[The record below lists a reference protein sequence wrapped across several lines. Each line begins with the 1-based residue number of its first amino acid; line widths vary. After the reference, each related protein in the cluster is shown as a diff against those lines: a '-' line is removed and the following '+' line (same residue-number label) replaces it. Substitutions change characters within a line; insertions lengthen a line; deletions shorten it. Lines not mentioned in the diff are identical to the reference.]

1 MGFSKE
7 EQESTL
13 VYEAETNEWK
23 GYSCY
28 PPHITKIIKILGI
41 ENVKADY
48 EEGRESPVSIVFRMK
63 PNQVSFRQG
72 KEREM
77 TEEQR
82 EKARKRAL
90 KMQEARKRNN
100 S

>member
-7 EQESTL
+7 EQETTL
-13 VYEAETNEWK
+13 VWDAEENEWK

-28 PPHITKIIKILGI
+28 PPHITKIVKILGI
-41 ENVKADY
+41 ENVKVDY
-48 EEGRESPVSIVFRMK
+48 EDGRESPVSIVFRMK

-72 KEREM
+72 NKREM
-77 TEEQR
+77 SEEQK
-82 EKARKRAL
+82 EKLRQNAI
-90 KMQEARKRNN
+90 KMQEARKRKN

>member
-1 MGFSKE
+1 MGYEKA

-13 VYEAETNEWK
+13 IWDAEENVWK
-23 GYSCY
+23 GYCCY
-28 PPHITKIIKILGI
+28 PPHITKVIKILGI
-41 ENVKADY
+41 ENVKAEY
-48 EEGRESPVSIVFRMK
+48 EEGRESPISIVFRMK

-82 EKARKRAL
+82 EKARLRAL
-90 KMQEARKRNN
+90 KMQEARKNKN